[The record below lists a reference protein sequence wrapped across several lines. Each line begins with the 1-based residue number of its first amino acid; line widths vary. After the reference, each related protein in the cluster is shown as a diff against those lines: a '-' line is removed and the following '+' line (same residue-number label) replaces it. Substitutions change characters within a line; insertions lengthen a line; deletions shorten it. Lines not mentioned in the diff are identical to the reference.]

1 MAFEEQVKSNVVR
14 VQVEKTTED
23 TIKLNK
29 DRR

>member
-1 MAFEEQVKSNVVR
+1 MAFEEQVKSNAVR